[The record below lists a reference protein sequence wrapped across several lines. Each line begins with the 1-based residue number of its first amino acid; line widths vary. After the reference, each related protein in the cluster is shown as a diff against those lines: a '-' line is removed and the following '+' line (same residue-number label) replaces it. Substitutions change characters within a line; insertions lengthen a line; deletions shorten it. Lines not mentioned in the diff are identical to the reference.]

1 MELFDTLLEANVL
14 SELLVHFGIHA
25 IASSTSSQMT
35 NIATT
40 SNTAATDT
48 IKSDPA
54 ADKQLAWKAEK
65 HSKLQSLNSIICR
78 SLSK

>member
-48 IKSDPA
+48 IKSDRI
-54 ADKQLAWKAEK
+54 Q
-65 HSKLQSLNSIICR
+65 
-78 SLSK
+78 

>member
-1 MELFDTLLEANVL
+1 MELFDTLLEAKVL

-40 SNTAATDT
+40 SNTVATDT
-48 IKSDPA
+48 IKSDRIQRL
-54 ADKQLAWKAEK
+54 K
-65 HSKLQSLNSIICR
+65 NN
-78 SLSK
+78 